1 MTSPQDPNAEDDP
14 LIGRAL
20 GGRYII
26 QSSLAKGTF
35 GAVYR
40 ARIANREVAV
50 KVLHPQL
57 TDAESAEASR
67 ARFMREARVMAQMD
81 TPYAV
86 RLLDCGEE
94 PDGIVFIV
102 QELIHG
108 RSLQQLL
115 DGEGAVTV
123 ARAIELCTQ
132 ILQALQDAH
141 GRGIVHRDI
150 NPSNI
155 MLVIGPDGRE
165 TVRVLDFGIARIL
178 EEDAQGKRITRMG
191 LTLGTPT
198 YMAPEQIDQK
208 DIGPA
213 TDIYAVGV
221 LLFRLIQGRL
231 PFTGKSAI
239 AIMQQH
245 RDATPPD
252 ADAAPEGLQ
261 AVIHKALAKRPADR
275 YAHAGAMRAA
285 IAPFGGVTS
294 APIVRRAGGDD
305 TPVFATAII
314 SSGSGGDAEEAPAPV
329 MSAEQRTNWLLFGAV
344 GVLLA
349 GCLGALYAMF
359 VRSEPP
365 PPPPAPVTA
374 TPAAAPAPPKPK
386 PSVARPAPEGP
397 LELSV
402 GWTTERGI
410 LETYPEAESASSLVM
425 DLLVERLVR
434 IKADGRPAA
443 GAVEKWTVSPD
454 GTRVELRLARGVE
467 FHAHPCL
474 EGEAGRPAT
483 DADLVWSLEYARR
496 FDTGLARADVA
507 AIEAAPAGG
516 VRVTYGRPNPHP
528 MHPLRAVRLLPEGID
543 TCDDPRRF
551 QRPVGSGAFRF
562 DAAPHDGRYRLVRAA
577 SGRWAETPGPAV
589 LHVDR
594 IVSASK
600 GLASVTDERL
610 DLARM
615 PLSDA
620 VFADPRALSP
630 ALARAAEGVRVAP
643 LVDGTVMAH
652 YGLLFLGDGPQ
663 RDLRVRQAVAAA
675 LDRAALAGEM
685 KRAIDPFDR
694 LLEPGQLGFDPDA
707 AGLGHDVERA
717 RVLLAEVGAVEPLLM
732 GTVEAN
738 QAVAGR
744 IAEQLRAVGLQVVLS
759 IINRDQ
765 LASTIADRQLD
776 VLFIGVVDGRI
787 GDDPLPYVLGLE
799 QLLRRGPG
807 IEDADVGRWISEAAS
822 TLDRAAR
829 GQLYRKVEK
838 RLLELLPY
846 VPIGRI
852 PPDAPRA
859 ALVLGPLAAGL
870 MDADGRAPVDLPRA
884 MSLYL
889 PPGR

>member
-1 MTSPQDPNAEDDP
+1 MTPPDDPNVESDP

-26 QSSLAKGTF
+26 QAPLAKGTF

-40 ARIANREVAV
+40 ARIADREVAV

-155 MLVIGPDGRE
+155 MLVLGPDGRE

-208 DIGPA
+208 EIGPA

-252 ADAAPEGLQ
+252 ADVAPEGLQ
-261 AVIHKALAKRPADR
+261 AVIHKSLAKKPSDR
-275 YAHAGAMRAA
+275 YVHAGAMRAA
-285 IAPFGGVTS
+285 IAPFSGAVS
-294 APIVRRAGGDD
+294 APIVRRPGGDD

-314 SSGSGGDAEEAPAPV
+314 SHGTEEEAPPP
-329 MSAEQRTNWLLFGAV
+329 MSQEQRTNWLLFGVV

-359 VRSEPP
+359 VRAPEPV
-365 PPPPAPVTA
+365 PAPSVAPETA
-374 TPAAAPAPPKPK
+374 APGPQPTAPPAAPAP
-386 PSVARPAPEGP
+386 AGP
-397 LELSV
+397 LELTM
-402 GWTTERGI
+402 GWTTDRGI
-410 LETYPEAESASSLVM
+410 LETYPATDSASSMVIDLV
-425 DLLVERLVR
+425 VERLVR
-434 IKADGRPAA
+434 IKPDGNPAP
-443 GAVEKWTVSPD
+443 GAVGRWTAAPD
-454 GTRVELRLARGVE
+454 GTRVQVSLAEGVH
-467 FHAHPCL
+467 FHDHPCV
-474 EGEAGRPAT
+474 EGGRPAA
-483 DADLVWSLEYARR
+483 DADLAWSIEYARR
-496 FDTGLARADVA
+496 FTTGLADDGVRSVTAL
-507 AIEAAPAGG
+507 PTGG
-516 VRVTYGRPNPHP
+516 VEVVYTRPRAYAV
-528 MHPLRAVRLLPEGID
+528 HPLGAVRLLPAGID
-543 TCDDPRRF
+543 ECDDPRRF
-551 QRPVGSGAFRF
+551 NRPVGSGAFRF
-562 DAAPHDGRYRLVRAA
+562 ESAPHDGEYRLVRAA
-577 SGRWAETPGPAV
+577 EGRWKNTAGPAV
-589 LHVDR
+589 LNIDR
-594 IVSASK
+594 VESAAAALAAVSA
-600 GLASVTDERL
+600 ERL
-610 DLARM
+610 DLARV
-615 PLSDA
+615 PLA
-620 VFADPRALSP
+620 AEVFADPRAMQP
-630 ALARAAEGVRVAP
+630 ALKAASDRVRAAP
-643 LVDGTVMAH
+643 LVDAGAMAH

-663 RDLRVRQAVAAA
+663 SDARVRRAIALA
-675 LDRAALAGEM
+675 LDRAKLAGALA
-685 KRAIDPFDR
+685 RAVEPQHRI
-694 LLEPGQLGFDPDA
+694 LEAGQLGFAADA
-707 AGLGHDVERA
+707 DALAYDLDRA
-717 RVLLAEVGAVEPLLM
+717 RALMAEVDSTAPLLL
-732 GTVEAN
+732 GTIEGD
-738 QAVAGR
+738 QAVAGVL
-744 IAEQLRAVGLQVVLS
+744 ASQLRAIGLKVVLS
-759 IINRDQ
+759 IISRDQ
-765 LASTIADRQLD
+765 LRSTLADRQLD
-776 VLFIGVVDGRI
+776 AVFVQVADGRI
-787 GDDPLPYVLGLE
+787 GGDPLPF
-799 QLLRRGPG
+799 LRTLARLVERGPG
-807 IEDADVGRWISEAAS
+807 VDGTEITAWIGEASATTDA
-822 TLDRAAR
+822 TAR
-829 GQLYRKVEK
+829 GALYGKIEEA
-838 RLLELLPY
+838 LLEALPY
-846 VPIGRI
+846 VPVARVPVDG
-852 PPDAPRA
+852 PTAG
-859 ALVLGPLAAGL
+859 LLLGPRVQPLVA
-870 MDADGRAPVDLPRA
+870 ADGR
-884 MSLYL
+884 L
-889 PPGR
+889 PPDLTRALSTYQPGE

>member
-1 MTSPQDPNAEDDP
+1 MTSPQDPDAEADP

-26 QSSLAKGTF
+26 ESPLARGTF

-40 ARIANREVAV
+40 ARIADRQVAV

-108 RSLQQLL
+108 RSLQQFL
-115 DGEGAVTV
+115 DGEGAVTI

-155 MLVIGPDGRE
+155 MLVLGPDGRE

-208 DIGPA
+208 QIGPA

-245 RDATPPD
+245 RDAAPPD

-261 AVIHKALAKRPADR
+261 AVIHKALAKSPGDR

-285 IAPFGGVTS
+285 IAPFGGATS

-314 SSGSGGDAEEAPAPV
+314 SSGAPGEDEAPAPIV
-329 MSAEQRTNWLLFGAV
+329 DREQRTNWLLFGAI

-359 VRSEPP
+359 LRSEPA
-365 PPPPAPVTA
+365 PAP
-374 TPAAAPAPPKPK
+374 TPGVEAGVQVEGDPSPAPPAAPA
-386 PSVARPAPEGP
+386 RPAGP
-397 LELSV
+397 IELSI

-410 LETYPEAESASSLVM
+410 LRAYPEGESASALAI
-425 DLLVERLVR
+425 DLTIERLLR
-434 IKADGRPAA
+434 IKPDGEPAPGAVARWTAAADGRS
-443 GAVEKWTVSPD
+443 VDLT
-454 GTRVELRLARGVE
+454 LAEGVQ
-467 FHAHPCL
+467 FNPHPCL
-474 EGEAGRPAT
+474 DGAGRPAT
-483 DADLVWSLEYARR
+483 AADLAWSVTYAGE
-496 FDTGLARADVA
+496 FTPALAHTPIERAEVRPDGA
-507 AIEAAPAGG
+507 
-516 VRVTYGRPNPHP
+516 VRVIFERPTPHGAR
-528 MHPLRAVRLLPEGID
+528 LLSGVRLLPAGVD
-543 TCDDPRRF
+543 ACDDPRRF
-551 QRPVGSGAFRF
+551 ARPVGSGPFRF
-562 DAAPHDGRYRLVRAA
+562 DAAPHDGRYRLVRAEA
-577 SGRWAETPGPAV
+577 GRWAKTPGPPMIY
-589 LHVDR
+589 VDR
-594 IVSASK
+594 VEGA
-600 GLASVTDERL
+600 GAALEAVDAGRL
-610 DLARM
+610 DLARV
-615 PLSDA
+615 PLDA
-620 VFADPRALSP
+620 RVFADPRAE
-630 ALARAAEGVRVAP
+630 ALRLAAKVDVTPAAE
-643 LVDGTVMAH
+643 VDPGAVVN

-663 RDLRVRQAVAAA
+663 SDLAVRRAIAAA
-675 LDRAALAGEM
+675 LDRAALTRRMPIRVE
-685 KRAIDPFDR
+685 PTDR
-694 LLEPGQLGFDPDA
+694 ILEPGLAGFAARPATAHDPRA
-707 AGLGHDVERA
+707 ARKAITEAGVDQ
-717 RVLLAEVGAVEPLLM
+717 PLLL
-732 GTVEAN
+732 GTTKAHADVAE
-738 QAVAGR
+738 AVAD
-744 IAEQLRAVGLQVVLS
+744 QLRAVGLKVVLS
-759 IINRDQ
+759 IIGRGQ
-765 LASTIADRQLD
+765 LDDALADRTLD
-776 VLFIGVVDGRI
+776 ALFVEVSGARFAA
-787 GDDPLPYVLGLE
+787 DPLPYLREVVRLA
-799 QLLRRGPG
+799 RRGPG
-807 IEDADVGRWISEAAS
+807 MDPADVGALLEQAAGA
-822 TLDRAAR
+822 LDAKARAA
-829 GQLYRKVEK
+829 LYARIEQA
-838 RLLELLPY
+838 LSSHLPY
-846 VPIGRI
+846 VPVGHV
-852 PPDAPRA
+852 PPSAPRA
-859 ALVLGPLAAGL
+859 ALLLGPDAAGL
-870 MDADGRAPVDLPRA
+870 AGADGRAPLDAIRA
-884 MSLYL
+884 LATYVPS
-889 PPGR
+889 GG